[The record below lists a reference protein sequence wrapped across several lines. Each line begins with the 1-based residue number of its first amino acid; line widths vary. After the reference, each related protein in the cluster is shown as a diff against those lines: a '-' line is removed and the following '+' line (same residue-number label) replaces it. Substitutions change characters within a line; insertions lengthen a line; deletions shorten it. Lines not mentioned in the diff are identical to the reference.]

1 MKKRDGF
8 LYVLRHPDRVFQ
20 NYGLRDDEHLF
31 KIGVTTRTVKIR
43 LKQHNTDFSKAA
55 GMVVEETGKS
65 WELYEVYSVKDV
77 FSAERVFWQNSPL
90 ADMPFM
96 GGVEVCAMKPD
107 HVQKSIDALIK
118 TSSGTIKLDLINT

>member
-8 LYVLRHPDRVFQ
+8 LYILRHPDRVFQ

-77 FSAERVFWQNSPL
+77 YAAESVFWQNSPF

>member
-20 NYGLRDDEHLF
+20 DYGLRDEEHLF

-55 GMVVEETGKS
+55 GMVVKETGKL
-65 WELYEVYSVKDV
+65 WEVFEVYSVRDV
-77 FSAERVFWQNSPL
+77 YLAENLFWRNTPF

-96 GGVEVCAMKPD
+96 GNVEICPMKLED
-107 HVQKSIDALIK
+107 VQTALDSVLRL
-118 TSSGTIKLDLINT
+118 TDCTIKVESSI

>member
-8 LYVLRHPDRVFQ
+8 LYVLRHPDRIFQ
-20 NYGLRDDEHLF
+20 NYGLRDAEHLF

-55 GMVVEETGKS
+55 GMVVQETGKH
-65 WELYEVYSVKDV
+65 WEVFEVYSVRDV
-77 FSAERVFWQNSPL
+77 YLAENLFWRHSPF

-96 GGVEVCAMKPD
+96 GSVEICPMKLED
-107 HVQKSIDALIK
+107 IQSSIDAVIK
-118 TSSGTIKLDLINT
+118 FAEGTIKLETNN

>member
-1 MKKRDGF
+1 
-8 LYVLRHPDRVFQ
+8 
-20 NYGLRDDEHLF
+20 
-31 KIGVTTRTVKIR
+31 VTTRTVKIR

-77 FSAERVFWQNSPL
+77 YAAESVFWQNSPF

-107 HVQKSIDALIK
+107 HVKKSIDALIK